1 MMGPLAALPMTAHE
15 SAPVLQGQVA
25 VVTGGGRALG
35 KAIALRLARDGADLV
50 LASPDRAALESVA
63 VEIEAMRQRALPV
76 VTDVT
81 HEEQV
86 NAMAARALGAL
97 GRIDILVNNAG
108 IIGPTAPVVSLRRVD
123 WDEVL
128 AVNLTGA
135 MLCCRAVLPDMIAR
149 RSGRIVNVASVAG
162 KIAYSLRSPYAV
174 SKWGLIGLTLTLA
187 KEVGPHDIQVNAV
200 CPGPVEGERMR
211 AIIATRAAEL
221 GQTAEEVERSYLEA
235 MVLKRMVS
243 AEDVAALVAFLVSPQ
258 ARNITGQALDVSAGY
273 GL

>member
-1 MMGPLAALPMTAHE
+1 MTPANADTPALH
-15 SAPVLQGQVA
+15 GQSA

-35 KAIALRLARDGADLV
+35 KAIALRLARDGADVV
-50 LASPDRAALESVA
+50 LAGPDRGELESA
-63 VEIEAMRQRALPV
+63 AAEIEALGRRAVPV

-81 HEEQV
+81 REDQV
-86 NAMAARALGAL
+86 NAMATRALEAL

-108 IIGPTAPVVSLRRVD
+108 IIGPTAPVLSLRRAD

-128 AVNLTGA
+128 AVNLTGV
-135 MLCCRAVLPDMIAR
+135 MLCCRAVLPDMMAR
-149 RSGRIVNVASVAG
+149 RSGRIVNISSVAG

-187 KEVGPHDIQVNAV
+187 KEVGPYDIQVNAV

-211 AIIATRAAEL
+211 GIIATRAAEL
-221 GQTAEEVERSYLEA
+221 GQTVEEAERWYLNA
-235 MVLKRMVS
+235 MVLGRMVR
-243 AEDVAALVAFLVSPQ
+243 AEDVAAAVAFLVSPEG
-258 ARNITGQALDVSAGY
+258 RNITGQALDVSAGF